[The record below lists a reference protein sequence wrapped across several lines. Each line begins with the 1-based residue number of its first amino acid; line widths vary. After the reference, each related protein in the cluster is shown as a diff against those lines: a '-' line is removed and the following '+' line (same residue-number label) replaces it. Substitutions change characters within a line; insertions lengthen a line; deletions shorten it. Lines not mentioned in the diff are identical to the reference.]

1 MNNHLQR
8 TEEEK
13 IALAKVTIQ
22 YLNELVALDREV
34 MHELVEGRV
43 PCNEAIARHPTV
55 QVSRNEEDERVLGLL
70 GVING
75 LIGVDKESWGYVAR
89 IFDEDGNLTGF
100 GLSPEFTSVR
110 ESTSTSE
117 SA

>member
-22 YLNELVALDREV
+22 YLNELIALDREV

-43 PCNEAIARHPTV
+43 PCNEAIAGHPTA
-55 QVSRNEEDERVLGLL
+55 QISRDDEGKRVLGLL

-75 LIGVDKESWGYVAR
+75 LIGVDKESWGYVAG
-89 IFDEDGNLTGF
+89 IFDDNGNLTGF
-100 GLSPEFTSVR
+100 GFSPEFTRVR
-110 ESTSTSE
+110 ETASTSE
-117 SA
+117 TV